1 MVLLEQDRVLRRE
14 QLADVGG
21 VIRVGASFSIR
32 QRMSVLG
39 SKLAR
44 QEKGEFVRDRM
55 LTSDVPL
62 GLFEG
67 TKITVYSAKGRN
79 ARLHVRRECGQLRT
93 SNVTTTEVPLNADA
107 VERFCSGCADWGPSV
122 RPTSGLGLFMNAL
135 GGTGLL
141 HQLQAYAEPDE
152 DVYWTQDEVRA
163 AAELLRAERD
173 VADEAEDEVEEDDLR
188 REARGEAQ
196 ELQERVLSRWRHA
209 AQSLHRAQAIITHF
223 PWLSDWA
230 KPKVSAKASY
240 LETLRAQA
248 ALFVEPSGLLVAAAA
263 ASLETP
269 PLPSDDPGF
278 AVLGNSSQIS
288 TALSS
293 LWRRWQYSAER
304 SWEGPE
310 SRAIIRYDLVH
321 GIRSNKKGRAEAREG
336 AARLIQSWEDEA
348 CAAVA
353 TTDSTPTVWV
363 TARLPEGSE
372 EPSPGGAPE
381 VLEGLDRWTL
391 GVVVTWTATADWGRR
406 TLKLRVPPLV
416 ADRLLAPSSSLTCEP
431 GGSEAVATEAGPQ
444 KQPDFVRPGVF
455 DDAPIFDR
463 QPVTPEHLRALRKFS
478 YAAADQLYIVFS
490 TSGGA
495 EVLPLEAIET
505 RLAQGWLG
513 IIVASASDLPDS
525 VITPWSKEAVPAP
538 EAGDAPSSGPGH
550 ARQDGHFG
558 ADLGLAAGARDVVR
572 RTYPGHDKEH
582 NLRLLAMARGVSDLR
597 TLDTGRSGMLPLAVW
612 EGLLASSRLD
622 LMPFRPPSDD
632 RWRAGS
638 SLPLGVLGQA
648 QIYATNSD
656 PKFEGRGHS
665 PLCRHTRDRG
675 LAASDD
681 LLTVADLLARDDWD
695 WCSKC
700 GGYAVRRLTDTQLS
714 YYRAAH
720 RLHDIAEQLD
730 DERTHRVPVD
740 PDALIKQL
748 EDLAGWEPG
757 GHVDCGWDG
766 SWRWHEVIRNLRRR
780 AERKRGH
787 TAS

>member
-1 MVLLEQDRVLRRE
+1 MSLL
-14 QLADVGG
+14 GP
-21 VIRVGASFSIR
+21 
-32 QRMSVLG
+32 
-39 SKLAR
+39 KLAR
-44 QEKGEFVRDRM
+44 REKGAFVRDRM

-62 GLFEG
+62 GPFEG
-67 TKITVYSAKGRN
+67 TKITVYSAKGKN
-79 ARLHVRRECGQLRT
+79 ARLHVRRECAQLRT

-107 VERFCSGCADWGPSV
+107 VDRFCSGCADWGPRV
-122 RPTSGLGLFMNAL
+122 RPSSGLGLFMDAL
-135 GGTGLL
+135 TGTGLL

-163 AAELLRAERD
+163 AAELLHSERGAMD
-173 VADEAEDEVEEDDLR
+173 EGEAEEEDDDGHWEAR
-188 REARGEAQ
+188 REAQ
-196 ELQERVLSRWRHA
+196 DLQDQVLARWRHA
-209 AQSLHRAQAIITHF
+209 AQSLHRAQVIIAHF
-223 PWLSDWA
+223 PWLTDWA
-230 KPKVSAKASY
+230 KPKVVAKASY
-240 LETLRAQA
+240 LETLRAHA
-248 ALFVEPSGLLVAAAA
+248 ALFVEPAGLVVSAAAA
-263 ASLETP
+263 TLVTP
-269 PLPSDDPGF
+269 PVPTDDPDF
-278 AVLGNSSQIS
+278 VVLGNSSQIF

-321 GIRSNKKGRAEAREG
+321 GIRPNKKGRAEALEG

-348 CAAVA
+348 CAAAA

-363 TARLPEGSE
+363 TARLPEGAE
-372 EPSPGGAPE
+372 EPSPGGTPD
-381 VLEGLDRWTL
+381 VLDGLDRWTL

-406 TLKLRVPPLV
+406 TLTLRVPALV

-431 GGSEAVATEAGPQ
+431 GGSEAVATEAGSQ
-444 KQPDFVRPGVF
+444 GHPDFVRPGVF
-455 DDAPIFDR
+455 DDTPVFDR
-463 QPVTPEHLRALRKFS
+463 QPATLGHLRALRRFS
-478 YAAADQLYIVFS
+478 YAADQLYIVFS

-495 EVLPLEAIET
+495 EVLPLEAIER

-513 IIVASASDLPDS
+513 VIVASASDLPDS
-525 VITPWSKEAVPAP
+525 VITPWIKEDVPAP
-538 EAGDAPSSGPGH
+538 EAGDAPSSGHGH
-550 ARQDGHFG
+550 VRQDGHFG

-572 RTYPGHDKEH
+572 RTYREHDKEH

-612 EGLLASSRLD
+612 EGLLASGPLD
-622 LMPFRPPSDD
+622 LLPFRPPSAD
-632 RWRAGS
+632 RWRGGS

-675 LAASDD
+675 LAAGDD

-720 RLHDIAEQLD
+720 RLHDIAGQLD

-748 EDLAGWEPG
+748 EELAGWEPG

-780 AERKRGH
+780 ANGSGATPLPESLGVKGGAGSDPVVPTLPSAGRRPFSH
-787 TAS
+787 P